1 MNLGKILKNRI
12 MSSEEKKYNLTLSPT
27 EVKHKLLK
35 RIGNSQF
42 RSVCPCCNEGVLL
55 FKRDYETL
63 NLKKE
68 DNCISCGRRFLYTDI
83 EETVILTYKK

>member
-1 MNLGKILKNRI
+1 MITPEEIKHNLSLPPI
-12 MSSEEKKYNLTLSPT
+12 
-27 EVKHKLLK
+27 EVKHKKLN